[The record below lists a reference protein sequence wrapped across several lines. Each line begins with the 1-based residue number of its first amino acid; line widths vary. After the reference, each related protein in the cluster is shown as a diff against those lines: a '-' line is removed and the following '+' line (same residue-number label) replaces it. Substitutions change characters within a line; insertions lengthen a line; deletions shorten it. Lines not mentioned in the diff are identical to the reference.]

1 VADLKITVAGFRV
14 WALLGRAIAMDD
26 ITIDLDQGDEGIL
39 NQEVSDEAL
48 ETASDT
54 RLTNPTIVGTYASCT
69 YIPCGI

>member
-1 VADLKITVAGFRV
+1 
-14 WALLGRAIAMDD
+14 MDD

>member
-1 VADLKITVAGFRV
+1 
-14 WALLGRAIAMDD
+14 LGVIGKAIAMDD

-39 NQEVSDEAL
+39 NQAVSDEAL